1 MDMETSSILGGIYK
15 LMDWIS
21 KLALLN
27 LLWIASTILG
37 LGVFGFF
44 PSTVAMFAVVR
55 KWMLGEEEVSIVK
68 TFWASYKKEFVKSN
82 LLGVFIVAAG
92 LVLYADLLF
101 IQNAAKNMA
110 TFLYI
115 PLFIITFIFVCTLFY
130 LIPIFVHYEMKIT
143 DVIKNSFFVMIM
155 NPLSTLYMLIGSFG
169 ICFVLS
175 YVPPICILFSGNLLA
190 MLFMKPACNAFNKI
204 QRKHDVYLQEQSI

>member
-1 MDMETSSILGGIYK
+1 METSSILGGIYK

-55 KWMLGEEEVSIVK
+55 KWMIGEEEVSIVK
-68 TFWASYKKEFVKSN
+68 TYWASIKKEFVKSN

-130 LIPIFVHYEMKIT
+130 LIPIFVHYEMKLT

-204 QRKHDVYLQEQSI
+204 QRKHEVYLQEQSI

>member
-1 MDMETSSILGGIYK
+1 METSSILGGIYK
-15 LMDWIS
+15 LMEWIS

-27 LLWIASTILG
+27 LFWIAFTFLG

-44 PSTVAMFAVVR
+44 PATVAMFAVVR
-55 KWMLGEEEVSIVK
+55 KWMIGEAEVSIVK

-82 LLGVFIVAAG
+82 LLGVLIVAAG
-92 LVLYADLLF
+92 LVLFADLLF
-101 IQNAAKNMA
+101 IQNSAKNMT

-115 PLFIITFIFVCTLFY
+115 PFFIITFIFVCTVFY
-130 LIPIFVHYEMKIT
+130 LIPIFVHYEMKLT

-169 ICFVLS
+169 VCFVLS
-175 YVPPICILFSGNLLA
+175 YIPPICILFSGNLLA

-204 QRKHDVYLQEQSI
+204 HRKHEVYLQEQSI

>member
-1 MDMETSSILGGIYK
+1 MGMETSSILGGIYK

-55 KWMLGEEEVSIVK
+55 KWMIGEEEVSIVK
-68 TFWASYKKEFVKSN
+68 TYWASIKKEFVKSN

-130 LIPIFVHYEMKIT
+130 LIPIFVHYEMKLT

-204 QRKHDVYLQEQSI
+204 QRKHEVYLQEQSI

>member
-1 MDMETSSILGGIYK
+1 MAFVMGGIYK

-27 LLWIASTILG
+27 LLWIAFTILG
-37 LGVFGFF
+37 LGAFGFF

-68 TFWASYKKEFVKSN
+68 TFWNSYKKEFVKSN
-82 LLGVFIVAAG
+82 LLGLFIVAAG
-92 LVLYADLLF
+92 LVLFIDFYF

-110 TFLYI
+110 AFLYI
-115 PLFIITFIFVCTLFY
+115 PLCIITLIFVCTLFY
-130 LIPIFVHYEMKIT
+130 LIPIFVHYEMKLT
-143 DVIKNSFFVMIM
+143 NVIKNSFFVMLM

-169 ICFVLS
+169 ICFALS

-204 QRKHDVYLQEQSI
+204 QRRQEVFLQGHGI

>member
-1 MDMETSSILGGIYK
+1 MVAWGISGIYK

-27 LLWIASTILG
+27 LLWIAFTILG
-37 LGVFGFF
+37 LGVLGFF
-44 PSTVAMFAVVR
+44 PSTIAMFAVVR
-55 KWMLGEEEVSIVK
+55 KWMLGEEEVSVIK

-82 LLGVFIVAAG
+82 LLGVFIAAAG

-101 IQNAAKNMA
+101 IQNAAKDIA
-110 TFLYI
+110 AFLYI
-115 PLFIITFIFVCTLFY
+115 PLFIITFIFICTLFY
-130 LIPIFVHYEMKIT
+130 LIPIFVHYEMKLT

-204 QRKHDVYLQEQSI
+204 HRKHEVFLQEQGI

>member
-1 MDMETSSILGGIYK
+1 METSSILGGIYK

-82 LLGVFIVAAG
+82 FLGVFIVAAG

-101 IQNAAKNMA
+101 IQNAAKSMA

-130 LIPIFVHYEMKIT
+130 LIPIFVHYEMKLT

-204 QRKHDVYLQEQSI
+204 QRKHEVFLQEQGI